1 MFTLER
7 LILLLFVLFV
17 AAAPVMVKWVTRLVI
32 RGRERAGL
40 PPRKPRPHRSRMP
53 VPPFSDSPENDP
65 QRVLK
70 RIHAMTRTEEER
82 DKWEGRTVEN
92 TVRHSDSEA
101 YQHLGKVEK
110 NGGLRFVRRLT
121 PLKQAIVWSE
131 ILSRPAADRER
142 NSWD

>member
-1 MFTLER
+1 
-7 LILLLFVLFV
+7 
-17 AAAPVMVKWVTRLVI
+17 
-32 RGRERAGL
+32 
-40 PPRKPRPHRSRMP
+40 MP
-53 VPPFSDSPENDP
+53 VPPFSDNPETDP

-92 TVRHSDSEA
+92 TVKHSDSDA
-101 YQHLGKVEK
+101 YQHLGKTQK
-110 NGGLRFVRRLT
+110 IGGLRFVRRLP

-142 NSWD
+142 KSWD